1 MVAVLHR
8 GATRRASYTC
18 LALGL
23 LVAGCSFTTQSD
35 ETPVYAGTTCAE
47 LAQEWG
53 EEVDRRV
60 TGIIDGPD
68 VVNGQAKS
76 ARNTHALVLAS
87 TAMSEHMNHLGLLNE
102 CDMLEFLPIAEQ
114 EFSEQ
119 LRAEAGTILYD
130 SEPVATYDDWH
141 TNMESILLV
150 IDSED
155 TD

>member
-1 MVAVLHR
+1 MEHR
-8 GATRRASYTC
+8 VATRRVSSAC

-23 LVAGCSFTTQSD
+23 LVVGCTGSTTQPD
-35 ETPVYAGTTCAE
+35 ETPVYSGTTCAD
-47 LAQEWG
+47 LAKEWG
-53 EEVDRRV
+53 EEVDRRI

-87 TAMSEHMNHLGLLNE
+87 TAMSVHMDHVGLLNE
-102 CDMLEFLPIAEQ
+102 CDMPEFLPIAEQ
-114 EFSEQ
+114 AFSDK
-119 LRAEAGTILYD
+119 LRSEAGTILYD
-130 SEPVATYDDWH
+130 AQPVATYVDWH
-141 TNMESILLV
+141 TDMESILLV

>member
-1 MVAVLHR
+1 MEHR
-8 GATRRASYTC
+8 VPTRRVSSAC

-23 LVAGCSFTTQSD
+23 LVVGCTGSTTQPD
-35 ETPVYAGTTCAE
+35 ETPVYSGTTCAD
-47 LAQEWG
+47 LAKEWG
-53 EEVDRRV
+53 EEVDRRI

-87 TAMSEHMNHLGLLNE
+87 TAMSVHMDHVGLLNE
-102 CDMLEFLPIAEQ
+102 CDMPEFLPIAEQ
-114 EFSEQ
+114 AFSDK
-119 LRAEAGTILYD
+119 LRSEAGTILYD
-130 SEPVATYDDWH
+130 AQPVATYVDWH